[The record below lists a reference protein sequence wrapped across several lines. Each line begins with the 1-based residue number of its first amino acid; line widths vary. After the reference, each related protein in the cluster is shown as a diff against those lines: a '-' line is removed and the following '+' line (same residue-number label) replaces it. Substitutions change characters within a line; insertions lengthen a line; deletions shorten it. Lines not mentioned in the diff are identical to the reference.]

1 MRGLSILITLQGLG
15 YCRQSI
21 LGLYEGTELKF
32 GIHLINSNYNL
43 IGIVLGT
50 WLIIT
55 GIGIWYRKRYAYYSA
70 MLIYS
75 LFVTYGMISICY
87 LFLTQTI
94 EAGIIVP
101 IVLITIISILFLFI
115 IRYVKN
121 NKLEF
126 K

>member
-1 MRGLSILITLQGLG
+1 MKGLSILVALQGLG
-15 YCRQSI
+15 YCIQSI
-21 LGLYEGTELKF
+21 LGFYEGTELKF

-43 IGIVLGT
+43 VGIVLGA

-55 GIGIWYRKRYAYYSA
+55 GIGIWYRKRYAYNST
-70 MLIYS
+70 MIVYS
-75 LFVTYGMISICY
+75 LLVIYCMISICY
-87 LFLTQTI
+87 LLITQTI
-94 EAGIIVP
+94 ESGIFVP

-115 IRYVKN
+115 IRYIKK